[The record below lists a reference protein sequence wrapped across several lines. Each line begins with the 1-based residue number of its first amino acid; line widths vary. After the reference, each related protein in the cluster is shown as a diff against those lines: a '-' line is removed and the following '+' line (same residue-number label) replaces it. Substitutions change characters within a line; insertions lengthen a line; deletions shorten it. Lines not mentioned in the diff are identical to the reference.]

1 MRAIKGFV
9 VIGILSLAPVLA
21 SAAPNAIEQTVN
33 QQSFQYQAGG

>member
-21 SAAPNAIEQTVN
+21 SAAPNERDRAD
-33 QQSFQYQAGG
+33 S